1 MINREIRRRINRSL
15 VGASVAR
22 NRDSINQNHR
32 RCRNHTRV
40 WKILLIELFFFF
52 KLATRSC
59 DPLNQNRRP
68 MLKSSAR
75 LENSISFFF
84 FLFQVDTITIHWTK
98 LITQLKINS
107 VYVQK
112 ILSIEFFFLFFLE
125 ILNQVA
131 NKSWFRWHAVTRD
144 FTKSKSST
152 PVKLSAARE
161 SPWIGFWKM
170 RNMLAPRY
178 FFPRRDIE
186 RERERESSKI
196 CRYFNQL
203 CFQGISSSHPRP
215 PPFPLYPFLFIHHH
229 S

>member
-1 MINREIRRRINRSL
+1 MRPAKSKSSTDVEVISTFGKFDFI
-15 VGASVAR
+15 
-22 NRDSINQNHR
+22 
-32 RCRNHTRV
+32 
-40 WKILLIELFFFF
+40 FFFSF
-52 KLATRSC
+52 SSGHHN
-59 DPLNQNRRP
+59 DSLNQTHYTAKNQLCVRP
-68 MLKSSAR
+68 K
-75 LENSISFFF
+75 
-84 FLFQVDTITIHWTK
+84 
-98 LITQLKINS
+98 NS
-107 VYVQK
+107 VDR
-112 ILSIEFFFLFFLE
+112 IFFSFFLE

-196 CRYFNQL
+196 CRYFNRL